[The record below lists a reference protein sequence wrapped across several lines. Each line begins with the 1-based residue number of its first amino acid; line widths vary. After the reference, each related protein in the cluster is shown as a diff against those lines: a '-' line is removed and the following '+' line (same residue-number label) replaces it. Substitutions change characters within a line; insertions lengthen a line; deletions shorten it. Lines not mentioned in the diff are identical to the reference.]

1 MEKLKNIIK
10 YFLLNQQ
17 RSKET
22 YVELARV
29 GLFLYLVDW
38 HYAVKQDKIV
48 TGIKCGLTKNR
59 IQDSE
64 EIEKAISDNTMFE
77 LGKDETI
84 PLPMK
89 TTIKYINQDNCNNF
103 TVDDLNVFNRV
114 IEISDERN
122 IVDLLIFALSTYPVI
137 SGTDEPNGNILGKA
151 IEYKRLKQD
160 HKK

>member
-10 YFLLNQQ
+10 YFLLNQK
-17 RSKET
+17 RSKEKC
-22 YVELARV
+22 VELARI

-38 HYAVKQDKIV
+38 HCAVKQGKIV
-48 TGIKCGLTKNR
+48 TEIKWELTKNK

-64 EIEKAISDNTMFE
+64 EIEKAVNDKAMFE
-77 LGKDETI
+77 LGNDETI

-89 TTIKYINQDNCNNF
+89 TTVKYISQDNCNNF

-122 IVDLLIFALSTYPVI
+122 IVDMLIFALSTYPVI
-137 SGTDEPNGNILGKA
+137 SGTDEPNGNILDKA
-151 IEYKRLKQD
+151 TEYKRLKQSR
-160 HKK
+160 KK